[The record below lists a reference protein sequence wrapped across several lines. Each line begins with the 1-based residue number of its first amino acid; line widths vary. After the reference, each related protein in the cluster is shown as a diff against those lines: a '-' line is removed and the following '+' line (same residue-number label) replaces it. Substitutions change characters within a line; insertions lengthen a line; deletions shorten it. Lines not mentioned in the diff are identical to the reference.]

1 LKKKPEELDS
11 KIGDLIKKSRTN
23 VGISQMKLAEKIDVS
38 YQQLQKYE
46 SGATRITVSRIV
58 QIASAL
64 GVPVRTFL
72 QSELS
77 VADKPYIGLS
87 EKETQLIRRFRK
99 LKNDK
104 LKENVIS
111 MVDNIIKL
119 QK

>member
-1 LKKKPEELDS
+1 MKKKPEELNS
-11 KIGDLIKKSRTN
+11 NIGNLIKKIRKN
-23 VGISQMKLAEKIDVS
+23 VGLSQMKLAKKINVS

-46 SGATRITVSRIV
+46 SGATRITVSRLV
-58 QIASAL
+58 QIAGAL

-111 MVDNIIKL
+111 MVDNIINL